1 MRALFDEAEAAFKAA
16 AHAFSIPKTDRGSD
30 RARLAGLAL
39 AFQANHCISQCN
51 NDEAVVLAGHA
62 LEFLDEKREPRETAF
77 AILTWGVALVW
88 SGKEQQGFDAC
99 KSAIQLYRT
108 TDDGWGTARALN
120 VFGMEC
126 RDWAGPVTSEAYY
139 RESIAIQQA
148 LGNQT
153 VFMPN
158 SLRGLGYVRIEQGDY
173 AEGLRLLHEAL
184 ALCERI
190 GDRWCERICLR

>member
-62 LEFLDEKREPRETAF
+62 LEFLDEKHEPRETAF
-77 AILTWGVALVW
+77 ATLTWGVALVW

-108 TDDGWGTARALN
+108 QTIVAAPQGHSMCSEWNAVIGRGPTRLKLTIAKALQSN
-120 VFGMEC
+120 KP
-126 RDWAGPVTSEAYY
+126 WATKPSLCP
-139 RESIAIQQA
+139 IA
-148 LGNQT
+148 
-153 VFMPN
+153 
-158 SLRGLGYVRIEQGDY
+158 
-173 AEGLRLLHEAL
+173 
-184 ALCERI
+184 
-190 GDRWCERICLR
+190 